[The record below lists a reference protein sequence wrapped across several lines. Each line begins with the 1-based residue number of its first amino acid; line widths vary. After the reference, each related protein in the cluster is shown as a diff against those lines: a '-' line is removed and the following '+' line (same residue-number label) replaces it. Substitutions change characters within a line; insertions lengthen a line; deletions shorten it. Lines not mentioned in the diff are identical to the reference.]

1 MEVQSF
7 NNEFGLAQLQFG
19 QIFTGIKLSRK
30 YKGKPI
36 YVPCVFG
43 QRSRIL
49 KNLENPSTD
58 AVSPLP
64 VIVITR
70 NGFVRDSERVANLHL
85 DKQLSPYK
93 GKYDPNVM
101 TPQPINITYTVA
113 AITKYPKDMDE
124 ILTNFLVFFNQDV
137 YVRTSHPKLPDEYQ
151 KSQIVWDGSVS
162 EEWPDQLDST
172 AGDVQIC
179 TTTFIYKTYL
189 YGGTEIAE
197 LNPNKIEGI
206 GIGFYKENDFKPVD
220 FNSVSAFGPQG
231 ETDLQAVLDAL
242 SSYVTGNNIN
252 ITPAPVPY
260 PRGRGIVFYAVPSLY
275 HTCSQYLNDLY
286 DNQIPEPESDTIPG
300 KFSFKHKSDE
310 KYLTDGKKESQEDT
324 LSSYVL

>member
-206 GIGFYKENDFKPVD
+206 GIGFFREDDFKPID
-220 FNSVSAFGPQG
+220 FSDVSSL
-231 ETDLQAVLDAL
+231 EDIESEL
-242 SSYVTGNNIN
+242 SGSHADNDI
-252 ITPAPVPY
+252 PAPMPY
-260 PRGRGIVFYAVPSLY
+260 PRKKGIIFYAVPSLY
-275 HTCSQYLNDLY
+275 RTCSHYLDDLY
-286 DNQIPEPESDTIPG
+286 ENKILEPEMDYIPG
-300 KFSFKHKSDE
+300 KFGFNTDPTKKLMLDGVKENPSDP
-310 KYLTDGKKESQEDT
+310 
-324 LSSYVL
+324 LSAYIS

>member
-1 MEVQSF
+1 MDVQSF
-7 NNEFGLAQLQFG
+7 NNEFGLAQLQFSK
-19 QIFTGIKLSRK
+19 IFTGIKLSRK
-30 YKGKPI
+30 YKNKPI

-70 NGFVRDSERVANLHL
+70 TGFSRDPSRVANLHL

-93 GKYDPNVM
+93 GKYDPNAM
-101 TPQPINITYTVA
+101 TPQPINITYSVA
-113 AITKYPKDMDE
+113 AITKYPNDMDE
-124 ILTNFLVFFNQDV
+124 ILSNFLVFFNQDI
-137 YVRTSHPKLPDEYQ
+137 YVKTSHPKLPDEFQ
-151 KSQIVWDGSVS
+151 KSQVVWDGSVT

-172 AGDVQIC
+172 VADIQVC
-179 TTTFIYKTYL
+179 TTTFTYKTYL
-189 YGGTEIAE
+189 YGGTEIVD
-197 LNPNKIEGI
+197 LKPNAIEGI
-206 GIGFYKENDFKPVD
+206 GIGFYKETDFEPVD

-242 SSYVTGNNIN
+242 SSYVTGAN
-252 ITPAPVPY
+252 TLPAPVPY

-275 HTCSQYLNDLY
+275 RTCSQYIDELY
-286 DNQIPEPESDTIPG
+286 NSQILEPEYDAIPG
-300 KFSFKHKSDE
+300 KFSFKHKTDE
-310 KYLTDGKKESQEDT
+310 KYLTDGKKESSEDP